1 MKFTAPISNR
11 ILPRVLQSKSPRYQK
26 AQTWKLKSS
35 PRPRVAS
42 KPPTTLPGKTESGT
56 GELLRARTEASRTSA
71 LHAKIDGLMS
81 EDLLALFRETGA
93 LLDGH
98 FILRS
103 GLHSRQYF
111 QCALLLQHT
120 DIAAKVCG
128 WLADKLREFDCD
140 AVISPALGGIIV
152 GQEVGRALGKRHI
165 FVEKDEGKLVLRRGF
180 QISPDEKFIVVEDV
194 VTRGGR
200 VQETIDI
207 VRSRGGTVSAVGVIV
222 DRSGETKPNFGCP
235 FVNLIKMDV
244 ETFAADKLP
253 PDLAKI
259 PAVKPGSK

>member
-1 MKFTAPISNR
+1 MKGPSAI
-11 ILPRVLQSKSPRYQK
+11 
-26 AQTWKLKSS
+26 
-35 PRPRVAS
+35 
-42 KPPTTLPGKTESGT
+42 
-56 GELLRARTEASRTSA
+56 LRAK
-71 LHAKIDGLMS
+71 LDIFMS
-81 EDLLALFRETGA
+81 EELLALFRKTGA

-98 FILRS
+98 FVLRS

-120 DIAAKVCG
+120 EIATKVCE
-128 WLADKLREFDCD
+128 WLAEKLRKFDCD
-140 AVISPALGGIIV
+140 TVISPALGGIIV
-152 GQEVGRALGKRHI
+152 GQEIGCSLNRRHI
-165 FVEKDEGKLVLRRGF
+165 FAEKEEGKLVLRRGF
-180 QISPDEKFIVVEDV
+180 QISPKEKFIVVEDV

-207 VRSRGGTVSAVGVIV
+207 VRSRGGIVIAVGVIV

-235 FVNLIKMDV
+235 FVSLIRMDV

-259 PAVKPGSK
+259 PAVRPGSR

>member
-1 MKFTAPISNR
+1 MLRLAPPPINR
-11 ILPRVLQSKSPRYQK
+11 AGY
-26 AQTWKLKSS
+26 
-35 PRPRVAS
+35 
-42 KPPTTLPGKTESGT
+42 ENF
-56 GELLRARTEASRTSA
+56 GEDAE
-71 LHAKIDGLMS
+71 IDTRGACAPQIMS
-81 EDLLALFRETGA
+81 EDLLDLFRKTGA
-93 LLDGH
+93 LLEGH

-111 QCALLLQHT
+111 QCAILLQHT
-120 DIAAKVCG
+120 DVAAKVCG
-128 WLADKLREFDCD
+128 WLADKLRDFDCD

-152 GQEVGRALGKRHI
+152 GQEVGRSLGKRHI
-165 FVEKDEGKLVLRRGF
+165 FVEKEDGKLVLRRGF

-207 VRSRGGTVSAVGVIV
+207 LRAHSGIACAVGVIL
-222 DRSGETKPNFGCP
+222 DRSGQAKPDFGCP
-235 FVNLIKMDV
+235 FISLIEMNV

>member
-1 MKFTAPISNR
+1 
-11 ILPRVLQSKSPRYQK
+11 
-26 AQTWKLKSS
+26 
-35 PRPRVAS
+35 
-42 KPPTTLPGKTESGT
+42 
-56 GELLRARTEASRTSA
+56 
-71 LHAKIDGLMS
+71 MS
-81 EDLLALFRETGA
+81 ENLMALFRKTGA

-120 DIAAKVCG
+120 DIAARVCAQ
-128 WLADKLREFDCD
+128 LADKLRAFDCD

-165 FVEKDEGKLVLRRGF
+165 FVEKEAGGLALRRGF
-180 QISPDEKFIVVEDV
+180 KINQGERFIVAEDV

-200 VQETIDI
+200 VQQTIDI
-207 VRSRGGTVSAVGVIV
+207 VHAHNGIVSAAGVIV
-222 DRSGETKPNFGCP
+222 DRSGQEKPDFGCP
-235 FVNLIKMDV
+235 FVSLVEMNV
-244 ETFAADKLP
+244 ETFEADKLP

-259 PAVKPGSK
+259 PVVKPGSK